1 MFLLLIFSSLPSFV
15 KQVKAEPGL
24 AIGVRE
30 IFCPGGGGGG
40 GVNHLPK
47 KKELKKNEGHIATT

>member
-40 GVNHLPK
+40 KPFAQ
-47 KKELKKNEGHIATT
+47 KKESKKNEGDIATT

>member
-30 IFCPGGGGGG
+30 IFCPGGGGGK
-40 GVNHLPK
+40 PFAQ

>member
-40 GVNHLPK
+40 GKPFAQ
-47 KKELKKNEGHIATT
+47 KKESKKNEGHIATT

>member
-1 MFLLLIFSSLPSFV
+1 MFILLIFSSLPSFV

-30 IFCPGGGGGG
+30 IFCPGGGGGEG
-40 GVNHLPK
+40 KPFAQ